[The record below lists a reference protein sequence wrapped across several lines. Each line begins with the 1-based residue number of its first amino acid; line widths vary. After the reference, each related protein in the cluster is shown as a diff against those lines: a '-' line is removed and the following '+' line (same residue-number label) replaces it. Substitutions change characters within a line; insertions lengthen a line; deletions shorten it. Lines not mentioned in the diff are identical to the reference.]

1 MAFEPGDV
9 VVLKSGGQSMTV
21 ASVSDDEAHC
31 LWLGEDGELIRE
43 TIPSVALESLRGDP
57 EDDNE
62 DNEDDEDDEDNDD
75 EDDEDDEEEPA
86 SSKKENTEEVE

>member
-1 MAFEPGDV
+1 MPFEPGDV

-21 ASVSDDEAHC
+21 ASVSDDEVHC

-57 EDDNE
+57 E
-62 DNEDDEDDEDNDD
+62 EDDEDEEDEED
-75 EDDEDDEEEPA
+75 EDDEDDDDDEDDEEAQEK
-86 SSKKENTEEVE
+86 SKK

>member
-21 ASVSDDEAHC
+21 ASVSDDEVHC
-31 LWLGEDGELIRE
+31 LWLGEDGDLIRE

-57 EDDNE
+57 EDDEE
-62 DNEDDEDDEDNDD
+62 DEEDEDD
-75 EDDEDDEEEPA
+75 EDDEDDEEGDDEDDEDDEEA
-86 SSKKENTEEVE
+86 QETSKK

>member
-21 ASVSDDEAHC
+21 ASVSDDEVHC

-57 EDDNE
+57 EDDEE
-62 DNEDDEDDEDNDD
+62 DEDDEDDED
-75 EDDEDDEEEPA
+75 EDDEDGDGEDDEEAQEK
-86 SSKKENTEEVE
+86 SKK